1 MKRADFIQLYLEE
14 KGVNRYLTKPYPAC
28 LILFQANPK
37 PRLFESP
44 LKLFVLQSVFGS
56 LSWGFFMWLIIWRF
70 EEFSAYYLYAIV
82 FFGVFTAAIL
92 AVNVARAQKRF
103 KIDSWEQWQQDNHF
117 DESCNE

>member
-56 LSWGFFMWLIIWRF
+56 LSWGFFMWLIIWKF

-92 AVNVARAQKRF
+92 AVNVARAQK
-103 KIDSWEQWQQDNHF
+103 KV
-117 DESCNE
+117 